1 MAESD
6 SSSSS
11 SVEKA
16 RAQINAFSSGP
27 LLIVLS
33 GPSGAGK
40 DAILRSLK
48 DSIPSLFHVATL
60 TTRPR
65 RPGEVEGEDYHFVSP
80 EKFQELRER
89 GELLEWAEVYG
100 RLYGVPREP
109 VRKALAEGKDVIL
122 RVDAQGAATLKRI
135 APEGVF
141 IFVVP
146 ASLEEVR
153 HRLERRGTESAEEFK
168 LRMEKAEREMESWP
182 LFDYIVVN
190 REGMM
195 ESAVA
200 QVRAIIMAEKCRTKP
215 RRLDLTKL
223 SHD

>member
-6 SSSSS
+6 SSSSF

-16 RAQINAFSSGP
+16 RAQISAFSSGP

-80 EKFQELRER
+80 EKFQELRES
-89 GELLEWAEVYG
+89 ELLEWAEVYG
-100 RLYGVPREP
+100 HLYGVPREP

-122 RVDAQGAATLKRI
+122 RVDVQGAAHLKRI

>member
-1 MAESD
+1 MTESD
-6 SSSSS
+6 SPSSSS
-11 SVEKA
+11 IEEA
-16 RAQINAFSSGP
+16 RISAPSSGP

-48 DSIPSLFHVATL
+48 ASIPSLSHVATL

-80 EKFQELRER
+80 KRFQELRER

-122 RVDAQGAATLKRI
+122 RVDVQGAAHLRQI
-135 APEGVF
+135 APGGVF
-141 IFVVP
+141 IFIVP
-146 ASLEEVR
+146 ASLKEVR
-153 HRLERRGTESAEEFK
+153 HRLKLRRTESAEELK
-168 LRMEKAEREMESWP
+168 LRMEKAKLEMESWP

-195 ESAVA
+195 EEALA

-215 RRLDLTKL
+215 RRLDLL